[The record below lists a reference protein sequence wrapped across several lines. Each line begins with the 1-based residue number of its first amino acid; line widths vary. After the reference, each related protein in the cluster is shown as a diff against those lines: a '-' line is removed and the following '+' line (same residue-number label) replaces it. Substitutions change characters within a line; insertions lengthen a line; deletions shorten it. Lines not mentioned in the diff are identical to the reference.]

1 MQNQK
6 PQIGYT
12 TRDRL
17 IQPLHWLVSLGI
29 RLGGGTPVR
38 LHAQSPKYDKDLDG
52 LVIAGG
58 TDLYPGLFDHDPKSD
73 YDYDHARDKLELNWL
88 EKSEKK
94 DLPTLGICRGA
105 QLLNVQRGGTL
116 HMDVEKSYE
125 NASYPNRFLA
135 QVFFRKFINVEKN
148 SLLQKVLQSSRLK
161 VNSMHKQ
168 AIDEVGE
175 GLVVSAKEDN
185 QIVQAVEDP
194 SRDFCLGVQ
203 FHPEALLH
211 HRIFRNVFKQLVQSS
226 KS

>member
-1 MQNQK
+1 MQNKK
-6 PQIGYT
+6 PKIGYT
-12 TRDRL
+12 TRTRL

-29 RLGGGTPVR
+29 RLGGGVPVR
-38 LHAQSPKYDKDLDG
+38 LHAQSPKYEQDLDG

-58 TDLYPGLFDHDPKSD
+58 TDLYPGLFDHDPKSG

-94 DLPTLGICRGA
+94 DIPTLGVCRGA

-135 QVFFRKFINVEKN
+135 QVFFRKFINVEES
-148 SLLQKVLQSSRLK
+148 SLLKKILRSSRLK

-168 AIDEVGE
+168 AIDELGD
-175 GLVVSAKEDN
+175 GLVVSAREDN
-185 QIVQAVEDP
+185 QVVQAVEDP
-194 SRDFCLGVQ
+194 TRKFCMGVQ

-211 HRIFRNVFKQLVQSS
+211 QEVFRNIFKQLVQCS
-226 KS
+226 KP